1 MITGSKD
8 KGKHMKKKTG
18 ILTLLLLILFVI
30 LPVHTVKAEE
40 NTINLIAGEEAQLP
54 NTFWF
59 SKFSSSDPNVVTVD
73 ANGVVTAVHPGTTI
87 VKQTTLTAPVEY
99 QINVTNV
106 VDIVV
111 AMGQS
116 NMCGSGGDILES
128 PEVSGGVHWYQNNV
142 LSPMK
147 KQGTLLPAFGNAYYK
162 QTGVP
167 VIVIQTAVGGSSSKA
182 WLRDGLITNSVKQLR
197 NCKKHLAK
205 YNVTVRH
212 IYMLWFQGETDAKKG
227 VGKTEYMNNLNKIFK
242 KMKAEG
248 TEKFLMIQIG
258 QYRDRRY
265 DVSTIISAQQKICK
279 KNKNFEM
286 VSTSTKS
293 LSKKTKWYK
302 DNVHFNQK
310 ALNKIGTEAGKKAG
324 KLAK

>member
-1 MITGSKD
+1 
-8 KGKHMKKKTG
+8 MKKRTG
-18 ILTLLLLILFVI
+18 LFTLLLVILFVI
-30 LPVHTVKAEE
+30 LPVRTVKAEE
-40 NTINLIAGEEAQLP
+40 VTINLIAGEEAQLP
-54 NTFWF
+54 DTFWF

-73 ANGVVTAVHPGTTI
+73 ANGVVTAVGVGTAV

-99 QINVTNV
+99 RINVTNV

-182 WLRDGLITNSVKQLR
+182 WLRDGLISNSVKQLK
-197 NCKKHLAK
+197 NCKKHLAHN
-205 YNVTVRH
+205 NVTVRH

-227 VGKTEYMNNLNKIFK
+227 VGKTEYTNNLNKIFK

-258 QYRDRRY
+258 QYKNRRY
-265 DVSTIISAQQKICK
+265 DVSTIISAQQQICK
-279 KNKNFEM
+279 KNKKFEM
-286 VSTSTKS
+286 VSTVTKS
-293 LSKKTKWYK
+293 LSKKDKWYK